1 MVVPYL
7 IICARESPAF
17 GPAAAN
23 SLWQM
28 YTTLLISSIKEEPDQ
43 EVMTV
48 LFMALRELLEGCD
61 SSLYTQEM
69 VQGMMELIVD
79 RLKEHDEM

>member
-1 MVVPYL
+1 
-7 IICARESPAF
+7 
-17 GPAAAN
+17 
-23 SLWQM
+23 M